1 MSDLT
6 DGPYNIQNLEFNIVL
21 GTTAKTSHANAPADH
36 SEAAKGLPRQLA
48 VVQAGTAPP
57 TVRSTPSVPLF
68 HMEMADRLW
77 FSSW

>member
-1 MSDLT
+1 MTDLT

-48 VVQAGTAPP
+48 VVQPGTAPP
-57 TVRSTPSVPLF
+57 TVRSALSARVFLTKA
-68 HMEMADRLW
+68 ADRSC